1 MTTEPVP
8 IIPDLADEHEY
19 PAGMRARFELLE
31 CFNPKADTQTMLA
44 RDRETDALV
53 VVKCFLKESPF
64 YDRSEPRALRALNAP
79 PLPRFIAEY
88 TGEAMRCVVRE
99 YVPGHPLS
107 EVAAQRRFTEAETLR
122 VGLQLCEQLSSL
134 HGLNPPVIHRDIK
147 PQNVVLRADGTAVLI
162 DFGISREVS
171 GSGGDTLVYGT
182 QGFAPPEQ
190 YGFAPTD
197 CRSDIY
203 ALGMLLRWLRTG
215 MADPPQRGG
224 APVRAASALD
234 RVIARCTAFD
244 PRRRYPGIAQVRRA
258 LTYAQPAVR
267 RRAHAVQALIAVSL
281 LALIGVGVYGLHLRA
296 DRAATFAEPLIEQAA
311 RLNLGLADDRPV
323 PKRRLGEVTALYIVA
338 DAAYPDADTFYS
350 AINHWYADG
359 RPERGETLSLEDL
372 AQLPNV
378 EQLCVVAQALTDL
391 SPVAG
396 LKSLNKL
403 EVKHN
408 HIEDISP
415 LAGLN
420 QLTSVGI
427 NDNPVRDL
435 SPLVECPRL
444 AFLDLCD
451 VRDYDASLIARLGN
465 FDFLDIANPTDSY
478 NYLAGKSILALH
490 LSWTG
495 LSDLSV
501 LDEVTRLESLQI
513 AHTDVSDLSPLEKHP
528 GLMDLNIAGIPAKD
542 LSPLLALPQLETL
555 VVSEDMLPL
564 VEVLGTVPFE
574 VRVE

>member
-1 MTTEPVP
+1 MMTEPLP
-8 IIPDLADEHEY
+8 IIPDLADEREY
-19 PAGMRARFELLE
+19 PAELRARFELLE
-31 CFNPKADTQTMLA
+31 CFNVKPDTQTLLA
-44 RDRETDALV
+44 RDRETDALA
-53 VVKCFLKESPF
+53 VVKCFLKESPL
-64 YDRSEPRALRALNAP
+64 YGRSEPRALRVLDAP

-88 TGEAMRCVVRE
+88 TGEAMRCVLRE
-99 YVPGHPLS
+99 YVPGRPLS
-107 EVAAQRRFTEAETLR
+107 EVAAARRFTEEETIR
-122 VGLQLCEQLSSL
+122 IGLQLCEQLASL

-147 PQNVVLRADGTAVLI
+147 PQNVVQRPDGMAVLI

-171 GSGGDTLVYGT
+171 GNASDTLVYGT

-215 MADPPQRGG
+215 MADPPEQTG
-224 APVRAASALD
+224 ATARAASALD

-258 LTYAQPAVR
+258 LVRAQPAVR
-267 RRAHAVQALIAVSL
+267 RRVVAVRAAVAACL
-281 LALIGVGVYGLHLRA
+281 LALVGLGAYGLQLRA
-296 DRAATFAEPLIEQAA
+296 NRAATFAEPLIEQAA
-311 RLNLGLADDRPV
+311 RLNLGIADGRPV

-338 DAAYPDADTFYS
+338 GDACPDADAFYAAVS
-350 AINHWYADG
+350 QWYADG
-359 RPERGETLSLEDL
+359 QPRHGEALSLEDL

-378 EQLCVVAQALTDL
+378 EQFCAVAQELTDL

-408 HIEDISP
+408 HIEDLSP

-427 NDNPVRDL
+427 NGNPVRDL
-435 SPLVECPRL
+435 TPLIECPRL

-451 VRDYDASLIARLGN
+451 VRDYDASVIARLGN

-495 LSDLSV
+495 LSDLSA
-501 LDEVTRLESLQI
+501 LDGVTRLEDLQI
-513 AHTDVSDLSPLEKHP
+513 AHTAVSDLSPLEKHP
-528 GLMDLNIAGIPAKD
+528 GLRTLNIADIPARD
-542 LSPLLALPQLETL
+542 LSPLLALPRLES
-555 VVSEDMLPL
+555 VVISEDMLPL
-564 VEVLGTVPFE
+564 VEALGEVSFE
-574 VRVE
+574 VSVA